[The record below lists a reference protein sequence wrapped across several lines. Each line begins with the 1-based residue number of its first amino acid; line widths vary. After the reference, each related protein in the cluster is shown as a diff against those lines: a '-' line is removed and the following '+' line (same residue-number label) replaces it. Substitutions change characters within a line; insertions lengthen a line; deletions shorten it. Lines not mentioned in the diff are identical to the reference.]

1 MQKGIFQCIIK
12 NEKYE
17 VASFEERL
25 PDNTVLTQ
33 PSPKQKIYKYKLSN
47 GVYAEIKRN
56 PIQKGNVG
64 CKLLFYYNDLLI
76 DKLTETNFQSFA
88 DHLNMY
94 SKFNDTELK
103 QLQIQVQKNTLFQL
117 EQDID
122 NLQTQKNVLEEDLE
136 VLLEIK
142 KKAKKIKKLSKKISK

>member
-1 MQKGIFQCIIK
+1 MQKDIFQCIVK

-17 VASFEERL
+17 AASFKERA

-33 PSPKQKIYKYKLSN
+33 LNPKHKIYKYKLSN
-47 GVYAEIKRN
+47 GVFAEIKRTPN
-56 PIQKGNVG
+56 KGFEG
-64 CKLLFYYNDLLI
+64 SRLLFYYNDLLI
-76 DKLTETNFQSFA
+76 EKLIETNFQSFA

-94 SKFNDTELK
+94 SQFNDVELK
-103 QLQIQVQKNTLFQL
+103 KLQIEVQETTLFQL

-122 NLQTQKNVLEEDLE
+122 NLQIQKDALEEDLE

-142 KKAKKIKKLSKKISK
+142 KKAKEIKKLSKKISK